1 MLAAYDKQK
10 SGGKQDL
17 GYKREDSIN
26 NYMKIKILRRLLGDA
41 LMKKIKEIFQHIL
54 LQGFFI

>member
-1 MLAAYDKQK
+1 MLAAYDKQQK

-17 GYKREDSIN
+17 GYKREDSMN

-54 LQGFFI
+54 L

>member
-1 MLAAYDKQK
+1 MLAAYDKQQK
-10 SGGKQDL
+10 SRGKQDL
-17 GYKREDSIN
+17 GYKREDSMN

-54 LQGFFI
+54 L